1 MNNTYKKLTKCD
13 FCKYKSKSGC
23 NAKPD
28 SYYCKEATNEF
39 YAYLAKL
46 KQQKKR

>member
-1 MNNTYKKLTKCD
+1 M
-13 FCKYKSKSGC
+13 
-23 NAKPD
+23 AKPD
-28 SYYCKEATNEF
+28 SYYCKEALNEF